1 MTLRIINILTLFL
14 VLGFNQLVCAQE
26 PTNPQWDTQKIKG
39 VRQLPYPFYTGVP
52 YMTETWRPGTVEF
65 TNGEISNSLYIRYS
79 SFKDELVY
87 YNKAIGTQINIDKTS
102 LNGFVFTDVDG
113 RTRTFRR
120 QYFDNFM
127 KGDRFFEVL
136 SSGET
141 ALLAYRKVNLNTTS
155 AYHDE
160 HGILKNMAYGPD
172 YQFYFYSPEKGYT
185 LVRINRGSLL
195 SKFDKTVQKPIKKLL
210 RKSKIKI
217 ESEYT
222 FVQAWKVIE
231 KEGYKVVF

>member
-1 MTLRIINILTLFL
+1 MTLRISNILMLFL
-14 VLGFNQLVCAQE
+14 VCNFTQIVCAQE
-26 PTNPQWDTQKIKG
+26 PTNPNWDARKIKG
-39 VRQLPYPFYTGVP
+39 VRQLPYPSYTGL
-52 YMTETWRPGTVEF
+52 TFLTDTWRPGKIEF
-65 TNGEISNSLYIRYS
+65 TTGEIADSLFMRYS

-87 YNKAIGTQINIDKTS
+87 YNKAISAQITIDKAS
-102 LNGFVFTDVDG
+102 LNGFEFTDGDG

-160 HGILKNMAYGPD
+160 RGILKNMVYDPD
-172 YQFYFYSPEKGYT
+172 YQFYFYSPGKGYT
-185 LVRINRGSLL
+185 SVRINQGSLL
-195 SKFDKTVQKPIKKLL
+195 SKFDKASQKTIKKLL
-210 RKSKIKI
+210 RKSKIRI

-222 FVQAWKVIE
+222 FIEAWKVIE